1 MPKRMKANS
10 TAYKRETTW
19 CTVGIL
25 TEGLENAILCLGLR
39 GERMTKVH
47 DLYWW
52 LDMRCGST
60 DCVSISVKL
69 LREYSHYLE

>member
-1 MPKRMKANS
+1 MKTNS
-10 TAYKRETTW
+10 IAYKRETTW

-25 TEGLENAILCLGLR
+25 TEGLENAILFLGLR
-39 GERMTKVH
+39 EQKMTKVL

-52 LDMRCGST
+52 LDMRSGFT
-60 DCVSISVKL
+60 DCVSISVEM